1 MTITAKMVKELRDI
15 TGVGMMDAKKALT
28 ESNGDFESASDWLR
42 QKGLAKAQKKSGRIA
57 AEGLIGIKISN
68 DSAILIE
75 ANCETDFVA
84 RNEEFQD
91 MINHILDSAIG
102 KNTLNEVLNSTI
114 NDRTVDEFLI
124 EKVASIGEKISLR
137 RMQILNGKYI
147 GFYIHNSTSDY
158 LGKIGVAVSLSSN
171 NETLAKQIAMHI
183 AASNPLALSEEHLS
197 DELIKKEQKLFTEQ
211 ARESGKPENVIEN
224 MVKGKLKKFISEV
237 TLLNQ
242 NFVIDPDMTIKEI
255 LEKNNNSI
263 LDYVRFEVGEGIEK
277 ASEDFAEEVMKS
289 ISS

>member
-1 MTITAKMVKELRDI
+1 ML
-15 TGVGMMDAKKALT
+15 
-28 ESNGDFESASDWLR
+28 
-42 QKGLAKAQKKSGRIA
+42 Q
-57 AEGLIGIKISN
+57 
-68 DSAILIE
+68 ILI
-75 ANCETDFVA
+75 
-84 RNEEFQD
+84 
-91 MINHILDSAIG
+91 
-102 KNTLNEVLNSTI
+102 
-114 NDRTVDEFLI
+114 TVNLI
-124 EKVASIGEKISLR
+124 AKIGEKITIR
-137 RMQILNGKYI
+137 RAE
-147 GFYIHNSTSDY
+147 FFDNSVGTNFSY
-158 LGKIGVAVSLSSN
+158 VHSALEKGIGKIISLVKLEGISKGKNDSIG
-171 NETLAKQIAMHI
+171 TKIAMHI

-197 DELIKKEQKLFTEQ
+197 DELIKKEQKLFSEQ

>member
-1 MTITAKMVKELRDI
+1 MTITAKMVKDLRDI

-28 ESNGDFESASDWLR
+28 ESNGDFDSASDWLR

-57 AEGLIGIKISN
+57 AEGLIGIKIID

-91 MINHILDSAIG
+91 MINNILNNAIG
-102 KNTLNEVLNSTI
+102 KNTLNEILSSTI
-114 NDRTVDEFLI
+114 NERTVNEFLV

-137 RMQILNGKYI
+137 RMKIISGKYI
-147 GFYIHNSTSDY
+147 GFYIHNSASDN
-158 LGKIGVAVSLSSN
+158 LGKIGVAVSLSEY

-197 DELIKKEQKLFTEQ
+197 DELIKKEQKLFSEQ
-211 ARESGKPENVIEN
+211 ARESGKPEDVIEN

-242 NFVIDPDMTIKEI
+242 KFVIDPDITIKEI

-263 LDYVRFEVGEGIEK
+263 LDYIRFEVGEGIEK

>member
-28 ESNGDFESASDWLR
+28 ESNGDFDSASDWLR

-57 AEGLIGIKISN
+57 AEGLIGIKLSN

-91 MINHILDSAIG
+91 MINHILDNAIG
-102 KNTLNEVLNSTI
+102 KTSLNEILSSTI
-114 NDRTVDEFLI
+114 NNRTIDEFLV

-137 RMQILNGKYI
+137 RMQVLNGKYI

-171 NETLAKQIAMHI
+171 NESLAKQIAMHV
-183 AASNPLALSEEHLS
+183 AASNPLALSEDRIP
-197 DELIKKEQKLFTEQ
+197 DELIEKEKKLFFEQ
-211 ARESGKPENVIEN
+211 AKESGKPENVIEN
-224 MVKGKLKKFISEV
+224 MVNGKLKKFINEV

>member
-1 MTITAKMVKELRDI
+1 
-15 TGVGMMDAKKALT
+15 
-28 ESNGDFESASDWLR
+28 
-42 QKGLAKAQKKSGRIA
+42 
-57 AEGLIGIKISN
+57 
-68 DSAILIE
+68 
-75 ANCETDFVA
+75 
-84 RNEEFQD
+84 
-91 MINHILDSAIG
+91 MINHILDNAIG
-102 KNTLNEVLNSTI
+102 KTSLNEILSSTI
-114 NDRTVDEFLI
+114 NNRTIDEFLV

-137 RMQILNGKYI
+137 RMQVLNGEYI

-171 NETLAKQIAMHI
+171 NESLAKQIAMHV
-183 AASNPLALSEEHLS
+183 AASNPLALSEDRIP
-197 DELIKKEQKLFTEQ
+197 DELIEKEKKLFFEQ
-211 ARESGKPENVIEN
+211 AKESGKPENVIEN
-224 MVKGKLKKFISEV
+224 MVNGKLKKFINEV

-255 LEKNNNSI
+255 LEKNNNNI

>member
-57 AEGLIGIKISN
+57 AEGLIGIKLSG
-68 DSAILIE
+68 DSATLIE

-84 RNEEFQD
+84 RNKEFQD
-91 MINHILDSAIG
+91 MIIHILDNAAG
-102 KNTLNEVLNSTI
+102 KTTLNEILSTTI

-171 NETLAKQIAMHI
+171 NETLAKQIAMHV

>member
-28 ESNGDFESASDWLR
+28 ESNGDFDSASDWLR

-57 AEGLIGIKISN
+57 AEGLIGIKLSN

-91 MINHILDSAIG
+91 MINHILDNAIG
-102 KNTLNEVLNSTI
+102 KTSLNEILSSTI
-114 NDRTVDEFLI
+114 NNRTIDEFLV

-137 RMQILNGKYI
+137 RMQVLTGEYI

-171 NETLAKQIAMHI
+171 NESLAKQIAMHV
-183 AASNPLALSEEHLS
+183 AASNPLALSEDRIP
-197 DELIKKEQKLFTEQ
+197 DELIEKEKKLFFEQ
-211 ARESGKPENVIEN
+211 AKESGKPENVIEN
-224 MVKGKLKKFISEV
+224 MVNGKIKKFINEV

>member
-57 AEGLIGIKISN
+57 AEGLIGIKLSG
-68 DSAILIE
+68 DSATLIE

-84 RNEEFQD
+84 RNKEFQD
-91 MINHILDSAIG
+91 MIIHILDNAAG
-102 KNTLNEVLNSTI
+102 KTTLNEILSSTI

-124 EKVASIGEKISLR
+124 EKVSSIGEKISLR

>member
-57 AEGLIGIKISN
+57 AEGLIGIKLSG
-68 DSAILIE
+68 DSATLIE

-84 RNEEFQD
+84 RNKEFQD
-91 MINHILDSAIG
+91 MIIHILDNAAG
-102 KNTLNEVLNSTI
+102 KTTLSEILSSTI

-171 NETLAKQIAMHI
+171 NETLAKQIAMHV

>member
-1 MTITAKMVKELRDI
+1 MTITAKMVKELRDL

-28 ESNGDFESASDWLR
+28 ESNGDFEGATDWLR

-57 AEGLIGIKISN
+57 AEGLVGIKLFG

-84 RNEEFQD
+84 RNKEFQD
-91 MINHILDSAIG
+91 MINSILDNSIG
-102 KNTLNEVLNSTI
+102 KNTLNDILKSTI
-114 NDRTVDEFLI
+114 NDKTVDEFLI

-137 RMQILNGKYI
+137 RVQIIHGKYI
-147 GFYIHNSTSDY
+147 GFYIHNSSSDN
-158 LGKIGVAVSLSSN
+158 LGKIGVAVSLSSS
-171 NETLAKQIAMHI
+171 NETLVKQIAMHI

-197 DELIKKEQKLFTEQ
+197 DELINKEKKLFLEQ
-211 ARESGKPENVIEN
+211 AKESGKPDNIVENV
-224 MVKGKLKKFISEV
+224 VKGKLKKFINDV

-242 NFVIDPDMTIKEI
+242 NFVIDPDVTIKEI
-255 LEKNNNSI
+255 LDKNNNSI
-263 LDYVRFEVGEGIEK
+263 LDFVRFEVGEGIEK

>member
-57 AEGLIGIKISN
+57 AEGLIGIKLLS
-68 DSAILIE
+68 DSATLIE

-84 RNEEFQD
+84 RNKEFQD
-91 MINHILDSAIG
+91 MIIHILDNAAG
-102 KNTLNEVLNSTI
+102 KTTLNEILSSTI

-137 RMQILNGKYI
+137 RMQILDGKYI

-171 NETLAKQIAMHI
+171 NETLAKQIAMHV

>member
-57 AEGLIGIKISN
+57 AEGLIGIKLLS
-68 DSAILIE
+68 DSATLIE

-91 MINHILDSAIG
+91 MINYILDNAAG
-102 KNTLNEVLNSTI
+102 KTTLNEILSSTI
-114 NDRTVDEFLI
+114 NGRTVDEFLI

-171 NETLAKQIAMHI
+171 NETLAKQIAMHV

-255 LEKNNNSI
+255 LDKNNNSI

>member
-42 QKGLAKAQKKSGRIA
+42 QKGLANAQKKSGRIA
-57 AEGLIGIKISN
+57 AEGLIGIKLSR
-68 DSAILIE
+68 DSATLIE

-84 RNEEFQD
+84 RNKEFQD
-91 MINHILDSAIG
+91 MIIHILDNAAG
-102 KNTLNEVLNSTI
+102 KTTLSEILSSTI

-137 RMQILNGKYI
+137 RMQFLNGKYI

-171 NETLAKQIAMHI
+171 NETLAKQIAMHV

-242 NFVIDPDMTIKEI
+242 IFVIDPDMTIKEI

>member
-57 AEGLIGIKISN
+57 AEGLIGIKLLS
-68 DSAILIE
+68 DSATLIE

-84 RNEEFQD
+84 RNKEFQD
-91 MINHILDSAIG
+91 MIIHILDNAAG
-102 KNTLNEVLNSTI
+102 KTTLNEILSSTI

-171 NETLAKQIAMHI
+171 NETLAKQIAMHV

>member
-57 AEGLIGIKISN
+57 AEGLIGIKLLS
-68 DSAILIE
+68 DSATLIE

-84 RNEEFQD
+84 RNKEFQD
-91 MINHILDSAIG
+91 MIIHILDNAAG
-102 KNTLNEVLNSTI
+102 KTTLSEILSSTI

-171 NETLAKQIAMHI
+171 NETLAKQIAMHV

>member
-1 MTITAKMVKELRDI
+1 
-15 TGVGMMDAKKALT
+15 
-28 ESNGDFESASDWLR
+28 
-42 QKGLAKAQKKSGRIA
+42 
-57 AEGLIGIKISN
+57 
-68 DSAILIE
+68 
-75 ANCETDFVA
+75 
-84 RNEEFQD
+84 
-91 MINHILDSAIG
+91 
-102 KNTLNEVLNSTI
+102 
-114 NDRTVDEFLI
+114 
-124 EKVASIGEKISLR
+124 
-137 RMQILNGKYI
+137 MQVLNGKYI
-147 GFYIHNSTSDY
+147 GFYIHNSTSDN

-197 DELIKKEQKLFTEQ
+197 DELIKKEQKLFSEQ

-263 LDYVRFEVGEGIEK
+263 LDYIRFEVGEGIEK

>member
-1 MTITAKMVKELRDI
+1 MTITAKMVKDLRDI
-15 TGVGMMDAKKALT
+15 TGVGMMDAKKALK
-28 ESNGDFESASDWLR
+28 ESNGDFDSASDWLR

-57 AEGLIGIKISN
+57 AEGLIGIKIID

-91 MINHILDSAIG
+91 MINNILNNAIG
-102 KNTLNEVLNSTI
+102 KNTLNEILSSTI
-114 NDRTVDEFLI
+114 NERTVNEFLV

-137 RMQILNGKYI
+137 RMKIINGKYI
-147 GFYIHNSTSDY
+147 GFYIHNSASDN
-158 LGKIGVAVSLSSN
+158 LGKIGVAVSLSEY

-197 DELIKKEQKLFTEQ
+197 DELIKKEQKLFSEQ
-211 ARESGKPENVIEN
+211 ARESGKPEDVIEN

-242 NFVIDPDMTIKEI
+242 KFVIDPDITIKEI

-263 LDYVRFEVGEGIEK
+263 LDYIRFEVGEGIEK

>member
-57 AEGLIGIKISN
+57 AEGLIGIKLSS
-68 DSAILIE
+68 DSATLIE

-84 RNEEFQD
+84 RNKEFQD
-91 MINHILDSAIG
+91 MIIHILDNAAG
-102 KNTLNEVLNSTI
+102 KTTLSEILSSTI

-137 RMQILNGKYI
+137 RMQTLNGKYI

-158 LGKIGVAVSLSSN
+158 LGKIGVAVSLSAN
-171 NETLAKQIAMHI
+171 NETLAKQIAMHV

-211 ARESGKPENVIEN
+211 ARESGKPENIIEN

>member
-1 MTITAKMVKELRDI
+1 MTITAKMVKELRDL

-28 ESNGDFESASDWLR
+28 ESNGDFEGATDWLR

-57 AEGLIGIKISN
+57 AEGLVGIKLFG

-84 RNEEFQD
+84 RNKEFQD
-91 MINHILDSAIG
+91 MINSILDNSIG
-102 KNTLNEVLNSTI
+102 KNTLNDILKSTI
-114 NDRTVDEFLI
+114 NDKTVDEFLI

-137 RMQILNGKYI
+137 RVQIIHGKYI
-147 GFYIHNSTSDY
+147 GFYIHNSSSDN
-158 LGKIGVAVSLSSN
+158 LGKIGVAVSLSSS
-171 NETLAKQIAMHI
+171 NETLVKQIAMHI

-197 DELIKKEQKLFTEQ
+197 DELINKEKKLFLEQ
-211 ARESGKPENVIEN
+211 AKESGKPDNIVENV
-224 MVKGKLKKFISEV
+224 VKGKLKKFINDV

-242 NFVIDPDMTIKEI
+242 NFVIDPDVTIKEI
-255 LEKNNNSI
+255 LDKNNNSI
-263 LDYVRFEVGEGIEK
+263 LDYVRFEVGDGIEK

>member
-1 MTITAKMVKELRDI
+1 MKFSKIILSLSYIIFLTSCGSFGE
-15 TGVGMMDAKKALT
+15 VGDAL
-28 ESNGDFESASDWLR
+28 
-42 QKGLAKAQKKSGRIA
+42 
-57 AEGLIGIKISN
+57 
-68 DSAILIE
+68 
-75 ANCETDFVA
+75 
-84 RNEEFQD
+84 RNE
-91 MINHILDSAIG
+91 
-102 KNTLNEVLNSTI
+102 KTNTT
-114 NDRTVDEFLI
+114 DEFLI

-171 NETLAKQIAMHI
+171 NETLAKQIAMHV

>member
-1 MTITAKMVKELRDI
+1 MTITAKMVKELRDL

-28 ESNGDFESASDWLR
+28 ESNGDFEGATDWLR

-57 AEGLIGIKISN
+57 AEGLVGIKLSG

-84 RNEEFQD
+84 RNKEFQD
-91 MINHILDSAIG
+91 MINSILDNSIG
-102 KNTLNEVLNSTI
+102 KNNLNDILKSTI
-114 NDRTVDEFLI
+114 DDKTVDEFLI

-137 RMQILNGKYI
+137 RMQIIHGKHI
-147 GFYIHNSTSDY
+147 GFYIHNSSSDN

-171 NETLAKQIAMHI
+171 NETLVKQIAMHV

-197 DELIKKEQKLFTEQ
+197 DELIKKEKKLFLEQ
-211 ARESGKPENVIEN
+211 ARESGKPDNVVEN
-224 MVKGKLKKFISEV
+224 MVKGKLKKFISDV

-242 NFVIDPDMTIKEI
+242 NFVIDPDVTIKEI
-255 LEKNNNSI
+255 LDKNNNSI

>member
-28 ESNGDFESASDWLR
+28 ESNGDFESASDWLKK
-42 QKGLAKAQKKSGRIA
+42 KGLAKAQKKSGRIA
-57 AEGLIGIKISN
+57 AEGLIGIKLSS

-91 MINHILDSAIG
+91 MINNILDNSIG
-102 KNTLNEVLNSTI
+102 KNTLNEILSSTI

-171 NETLAKQIAMHI
+171 NETLAKQIAMHV
-183 AASNPLALSEEHLS
+183 AASNTLA
-197 DELIKKEQKLFTEQ
+197 INK
-211 ARESGKPENVIEN
+211 
-224 MVKGKLKKFISEV
+224 
-237 TLLNQ
+237 
-242 NFVIDPDMTIKEI
+242 
-255 LEKNNNSI
+255 
-263 LDYVRFEVGEGIEK
+263 EGIDKKIIDKELEIIK
-277 ASEDFAEEVMKS
+277 AEIVNSFLS
-289 ISS
+289 WQ

>member
-1 MTITAKMVKELRDI
+1 MTITAKMVKELRDL

-28 ESNGDFESASDWLR
+28 ESNGDFEGATDWLR

-57 AEGLIGIKISN
+57 AEGLVGIKLSG

-84 RNEEFQD
+84 RNKEFQD
-91 MINHILDSAIG
+91 MINSILDNSIG
-102 KNTLNEVLNSTI
+102 KNTLNDILKSTI
-114 NDRTVDEFLI
+114 NDKTVDEFLI

-137 RMQILNGKYI
+137 RVQIIHGKYI
-147 GFYIHNSTSDY
+147 GFYIHNSSSDN
-158 LGKIGVAVSLSSN
+158 LGKIGVAVSLSSS
-171 NETLAKQIAMHI
+171 NETLVKQIAMHI

-197 DELIKKEQKLFTEQ
+197 DELINKEKKLFLEQ
-211 ARESGKPENVIEN
+211 AKESGKPDNIVENV
-224 MVKGKLKKFISEV
+224 VKGKLKKFINDV

-242 NFVIDPDMTIKEI
+242 NFVIDPDVTIKEI
-255 LEKNNNSI
+255 LDKNNNSI